1 MNKQLQNM
9 NNSQMVSGIALVSTA
24 ALSVY
29 SIKNIIDLNRKMEEV
44 MEDMEKIKQFI
55 TENQRKN
62 NITSSNLG
70 KRLEEVQGKFYHVMN
85 KMSGDPPPVPSRR
98 EEKIHEILVDDDQDD
113 IDSTVSSFL
122 N

>member
-29 SIKNIIDLNRKMEEV
+29 SIKNIIELNRKMDEV
-44 MEDMEKIKQFI
+44 MEDMEKIKQFV

-62 NITSSNLG
+62 NITASNLG
-70 KRLEEVQGKFYHVMN
+70 KKLEEVQGKFFHVMSRVSN
-85 KMSGDPPPVPSRR
+85 GPLPPPSR
-98 EEKIHEILVDDDQDD
+98 HE
-113 IDSTVSSFL
+113 STVSSFL